1 MYTPT
6 MYSPGHKDWLCGC
19 TCNPSQVREADPWA
33 AYIIRSLNNCQG
45 SSMSTYCIHLCFH
58 SGYGVLGLTRKHP
71 GVLTSSHDS
80 PLFSKGAVT
89 HHSQFN
95 PDDTRPG
102 ETELAQCHTDGE
114 GCQAPVDT
122 PHYLKDSSDC
132 PTFS

>member
-1 MYTPT
+1 

-19 TCNPSQVREADPWA
+19 TCNQSQVREADPWA
-33 AYIIRSLNNCQG
+33 AYIIHSLNNRQG
-45 SSMSTYCIHLCFH
+45 SPMSTYCIHLCFH

-71 GVLTSSHDS
+71 GVLTSS
-80 PLFSKGAVT
+80 
-89 HHSQFN
+89 
-95 PDDTRPG
+95 
-102 ETELAQCHTDGE
+102 QCHTDGE